1 MERQPPTRAGE
12 RRSRWMDTALT
23 LWAVLIVGVCV
34 RGLVQPKDHNCYL
47 EYYEQAGRNWFEGR
61 ELYQVVGGTCRYS
74 PLVNAFFAPL
84 SLTPLAVGS
93 LLWRLVNAGAFLGA
107 LLWWLRACAPKTW
120 SPTLR
125 AVLLLAV
132 IPLSIGNINSGQAN
146 PLLLGLLLATTA
158 AASRERWNL
167 AAVFCA
173 GACLLKLYPV
183 ALALLLMGAYPR
195 RFAPRFLLALA
206 AGLLLPFVLQRPDY
220 VARQYSNWW
229 ANLLT
234 DDRSTGSLV
243 DIAYRDLWLLIRNMH
258 LPVSHSLYVVI
269 QLVAAGLVG
278 AICLAGRWLSGWK
291 PAETANAAFH
301 LGVCWMT
308 LCGPA
313 TEAATYILVAP
324 TLAWA
329 VLQSWHRAC
338 SVWTQGL
345 LLASAAVFWAALLG
359 CLSNHTAVW
368 TACGFHPLGA
378 LLLFIALGGVYA
390 RRLSAPEPVVR
401 EEPASRAR
409 AA

>member
-1 MERQPPTRAGE
+1 MEIKATGRADGAGF
-12 RRSRWMDTALT
+12 RVRAALAA
-23 LWAVLIVGVCV
+23 WALLIVVVCV
-34 RGLVQPKDHNCYL
+34 RGLLQPQDHNCYANF
-47 EYYEQAGRNWFEGR
+47 YEPAGRLWLAGQDPY
-61 ELYQVVGGTCRYS
+61 LGTGGAYRYGPPVS
-74 PLVNAFFAPL
+74 VCLAPL
-84 SLTPLAVGS
+84 TLAPVWLSS
-93 LLWRLVNAGAFLGA
+93 LLWRLINAAAFLGA
-107 LLWWLRACAPKTW
+107 LVWWLRACAPPTW

-132 IPLSIGNINSGQAN
+132 IPLSVGNINSGQAN

-158 AASRERWNL
+158 AAARERWNL

-183 ALALLLMGAYPR
+183 ALALLLIGAYPR

-206 AGLLLPFVLQRPDY
+206 AGLLLPFVFQRPEH
-220 VARQYSNWW
+220 VVRQYSDWW
-229 ANLLT
+229 AVLLN
-234 DDRSTGSLV
+234 DDRTQGSLV
-243 DIAYRDLWLLIRNMH
+243 DIAYRDLWLLIRNLH
-258 LPVSHSLYVVI
+258 LPISHSVYVVI
-269 QLVAAGLVG
+269 QLLTAGLIG
-278 AICLAGRWLSGWK
+278 ATCLAGRWLAGWK

-313 TEAATYILVAP
+313 TEAATYMLVAP

-329 VLQSWHRAC
+329 VLQSWHRSC

-359 CLSNHTAVW
+359 CLSSHTAVW

-378 LLLFIALGGVYA
+378 LLLFIALGAEYV
-390 RRLSAPEPVVR
+390 RRLSAPEPVAR
-401 EEPASRAR
+401 EETSSRAR